1 MKLKSM
7 AFDDLVV
14 MRAQIDAEIE
24 TRISKQRMRLI
35 EAIADLRGTVTG
47 SNGAERRGKAHPLKG
62 RELPPLYRNPKNES
76 ETWAGRGNRPR
87 WLTAALKSG
96 KKLESFLIKP
106 N

>member
-7 AFDDLVV
+7 AVDELIV

-24 TRISKQRMRLI
+24 TRISKQRTQLI
-35 EAIADLRGTVTG
+35 EAIADLRGTTPARSASG
-47 SNGAERRGKAHPLKG
+47 RRGKSHPLKG
-62 RELPPLYRNPKNES
+62 RELPPLYRNPKNAD

-96 KKLESFLIKP
+96 KKLEAFAIK
-106 N
+106 

>member
-1 MKLKSM
+1 MKIKSM

-24 TRISKQRMRLI
+24 TRISKQRMKLI
-35 EAIADLRGTVTG
+35 EAIADLRGTVPG
-47 SNGAERRGKAHPLKG
+47 KNASDRRVRAHPLKG

-87 WLTAALKSG
+87 WLAAALKSG
-96 KKLESFLIKP
+96 KKLESFLIKK

>member
-1 MKLKSM
+1 MKIKSM

-24 TRISKQRMRLI
+24 SRISKQRMRLI
-35 EAIADLRGTVTG
+35 EAIADLRGTVPTK
-47 SNGAERRGKAHPLKG
+47 SSSERRGKAHPLKG
-62 RELPPLYRNPKNES
+62 RELPPLYRNPKNAE

-96 KKLESFLIKP
+96 KKMESFLIKQA
-106 N
+106 

>member
-7 AFDDLVV
+7 AFDELVV

-35 EAIADLRGTVTG
+35 EAIAELRGTVPG
-47 SNGAERRGKAHPLKG
+47 KNGAGRRGRAHPLKG
-62 RELPPLYRNPKNES
+62 RELPPLYRNPKNGS

-87 WLTAALKSG
+87 WLAAALKSG
-96 KKLESFLIKP
+96 KKLESFLIRK

>member
-35 EAIADLRGTVTG
+35 EAIAELRGTVPG
-47 SNGAERRGKAHPLKG
+47 GNSGRRGKAHPLKG
-62 RELPPLYRNPKNES
+62 RELPPLYRNPKNAS

-96 KKLESFLIKP
+96 KKLESFLIKQ

>member
-1 MKLKSM
+1 MKIKSM

-24 TRISKQRMRLI
+24 TRISKQRMKLI
-35 EAIADLRGTVTG
+35 EAIAELRGTIPAKGG
-47 SNGAERRGKAHPLKG
+47 SERSGKSHPLKG
-62 RELPPLYRNPKNES
+62 RELPPLYRNPKNAE

-96 KKLESFLIKP
+96 KKLESFLIK
-106 N
+106 